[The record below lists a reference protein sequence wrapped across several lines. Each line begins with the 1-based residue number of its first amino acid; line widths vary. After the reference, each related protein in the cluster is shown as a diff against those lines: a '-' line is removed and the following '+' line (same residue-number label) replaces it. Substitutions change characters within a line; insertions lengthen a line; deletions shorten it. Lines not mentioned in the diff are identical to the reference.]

1 MFRLLP
7 INENNFEKKPNT
19 VDNARLDISARRLWD
34 NCEKTFF
41 DVGITHPT
49 TQSYSG
55 KSLAQNYQRHEKEK
69 DNYNQRMIDIEESS
83 LNPLV
88 FTSDQMTPECSRV
101 NIQQM
106 TGWKDSWKCREPY
119 ASVMTD
125 IRTKCRFALLRSTL
139 AAKRGFQGKQSDIH
153 LQDLTDIDL
162 SLILRPTYGVNDV
175 TPFICAIGG

>member
-1 MFRLLP
+1 MQGWIFLQEDCG
-7 INENNFEKKPNT
+7 IT
-19 VDNARLDISARRLWD
+19 VRN
-34 NCEKTFF
+34 
-41 DVGITHPT
+41 VGITHPT

-106 TGWKDSWKCREPY
+106 TG
-119 ASVMTD
+119 
-125 IRTKCRFALLRSTL
+125 
-139 AAKRGFQGKQSDIH
+139 
-153 LQDLTDIDL
+153 
-162 SLILRPTYGVNDV
+162 
-175 TPFICAIGG
+175 